1 MSESKKKKTEIEKL
15 KEEKKRIE
23 EELAEATKKQEQIE
37 HQLQRAENRADFLK
51 DNERRRRTHR
61 LVIKGAIIDQH
72 FLKRSREN
80 RLFSVAFDNPECVC
94 IGIDEATALVVTK
107 GREIEVIGRS
117 SVMVIEPDPKSIR
130 VDKNYNYAGKAKVRL
145 LFEGDKFKLKR

>member
-15 KEEKKRIE
+15 KEEKKSIE

-61 LVIKGAIIDQH
+61 LVIKGAIIEDIAPCLKHCSDQE
-72 FLKRSREN
+72 FYNLMDEIFSLPQVQGLMMALSEN
-80 RLFSVAFDNPECVC
+80 AQEEQD
-94 IGIDEATALVVTK
+94 G
-107 GREIEVIGRS
+107 
-117 SVMVIEPDPKSIR
+117 
-130 VDKNYNYAGKAKVRL
+130 
-145 LFEGDKFKLKR
+145 

>member
-15 KEEKKRIE
+15 KEEKKSIE

-61 LVIKGAIIDQH
+61 LVIKGAIIEDIAPCLKHCSDQE
-72 FLKRSREN
+72 FYNLMDEIFSLPQVQGLIIDRQEN
-80 RLFSVAFDNPECVC
+80 EQEEQD
-94 IGIDEATALVVTK
+94 G
-107 GREIEVIGRS
+107 
-117 SVMVIEPDPKSIR
+117 
-130 VDKNYNYAGKAKVRL
+130 
-145 LFEGDKFKLKR
+145 